1 MKRDVNFILFGILI
15 LLIMSMVG
23 MALYSDYTYHEI
35 NEKYREF
42 KKKLDE
48 AQRKLNET
56 NMLLIERE
64 MELNETERQ
73 LIDII
78 NELNLSKQ
86 KISSLGEYYK
96 NLRGR
101 NEELEEELSKV
112 KDDRDLWKSNYFEV
126 KEDLGFCNQSLK
138 LCNSQLYSK
147 DLKIE
152 KLRVEINNFNSYL
165 EEINEGLD
173 NMTDFIIFNVEN
185 TSLREGL
192 IEEVNS
198 LRNLIQDIQA
208 KLVTTI

>member
-101 NEELEEELSKV
+101 NEELEEELNKV

>member
-35 NEKYREF
+35 DNKYREF

>member
-1 MKRDVNFILFGILI
+1 
-15 LLIMSMVG
+15 
-23 MALYSDYTYHEI
+23 
-35 NEKYREF
+35 
-42 KKKLDE
+42 
-48 AQRKLNET
+48 
-56 NMLLIERE
+56 
-64 MELNETERQ
+64 
-73 LIDII
+73 
-78 NELNLSKQ
+78 
-86 KISSLGEYYK
+86 
-96 NLRGR
+96 
-101 NEELEEELSKV
+101 KV

>member
-35 NEKYREF
+35 DNKYREF

-101 NEELEEELSKV
+101 NEELEEELNKV